1 MSRDDET
8 VPPPTDAPESPVR
21 LTKTEQEQLNEV
33 LLRGRE
39 PQQFDYDKIMDE
51 PTMRYGLEMEQ
62 QGYEF

>member
-1 MSRDDET
+1 M
-8 VPPPTDAPESPVR
+8 R
-21 LTKTEQEQLNEV
+21 LTRTEQEQLNEV

-62 QGYEF
+62 QGYVF

>member
-1 MSRDDET
+1 MSREDET
-8 VPPPTDAPESPVR
+8 APPPTAAPESPVR
-21 LTKTEQEQLNEV
+21 LTRTEQEQLNEV

-62 QGYEF
+62 QGYVF